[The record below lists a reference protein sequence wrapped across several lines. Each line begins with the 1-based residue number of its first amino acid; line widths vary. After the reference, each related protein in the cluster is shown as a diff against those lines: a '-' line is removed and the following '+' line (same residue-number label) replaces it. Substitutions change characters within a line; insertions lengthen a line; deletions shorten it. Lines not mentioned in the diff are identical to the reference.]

1 MSEQSDW
8 NARPD
13 WLADVQYNEKGLVP
27 CIVQERTTSEVLM
40 MAWMNQES
48 LHATLDTR
56 DMTYFS
62 RSRKKLWRKGEE
74 SGNTQHLH
82 SLHLDCDGDAL
93 LALVDQK
100 GPACHLNETTCWDTP
115 DGSRSVGGPPRVV
128 LAELMRIIQQRDIDR
143 PKGSYTT
150 TLLEGGV
157 DRSGKKVGEE
167 ATEVVI
173 AAKNAIFSKGDTD
186 ELAEES
192 ADLLYHLLVL
202 WQSAGIEHHKIAD
215 ALRNRR

>member
-1 MSEQSDW
+1 MSETTEW

-13 WLADVQYNEKGLVP
+13 WLADVQYNAKGLVP
-27 CIVQERTTSEVLM
+27 CIVQDRTTSEVLM
-40 MAWMNQES
+40 MAWMNEDALQK
-48 LHATLDTR
+48 TLQTR

-62 RSRKKLWRKGEE
+62 RSRQKLWRKGEE

-100 GPACHLNETTCWDTP
+100 GPACHLNNTTCWDTE
-115 DGSRSVGGPPRVV
+115 DGSRSVGGQPRVV
-128 LAELMRIIQQRDIDR
+128 LTELLRVVQQRDLDR
-143 PKGSYTT
+143 PEGSYTT

-173 AAKNAIFSKGDTD
+173 AAKNAIFSDGDTA

-202 WQSAGIEHHKIAD
+202 WQSSGIQHHQIAD
-215 ALRNRR
+215 ALRKRR

>member
-1 MSEQSDW
+1 MAKQNDW

-13 WLADVQYNEKGLVP
+13 WLDEVQYNDKGLVP

-100 GPACHLNETTCWDTP
+100 GPACHLNETTCWDST
-115 DGSRSVGGPPRVV
+115 DGHRSVGGQPRVV
-128 LAELMRIIQQRDIDR
+128 LAELMRVIQQRDIDR
-143 PKGSYTT
+143 PEGSYTT

-173 AAKNAIFSKGDTD
+173 AAKNAIFNQGDTD

-215 ALRNRR
+215 ALRTRR

>member
-1 MSEQSDW
+1 MSEQVNW

-13 WLADVQYNEKGLVP
+13 WLASVQYNDQGLVP

-56 DMTYFS
+56 DMTYYS

-100 GPACHLNETTCWDTP
+100 GPACHLHETTCWDTA

-128 LAELMRIIQQRDIDR
+128 LTELMRVIQQRDIDR

-150 TLLEGGV
+150 VLLEGGV

-173 AAKNAIFSKGDTD
+173 AAKNAVFSQGDTD

-202 WQSAGIEHHKIAD
+202 WQSAGIEHAKIAD
-215 ALRNRR
+215 ALRDRR

>member
-1 MSEQSDW
+1 MSEQIDW
-8 NARPD
+8 NPTPA
-13 WLADVQYNEKGLVP
+13 WLQNVQYNDQGLVP

-40 MAWMNQES
+40 MAWMNEES
-48 LHATLDTR
+48 LQKTLQTR

-62 RSRKKLWRKGEE
+62 RSRSKLWRKGEE
-74 SGNTQHLH
+74 SGNTQYLH

-100 GPACHLNETTCWDTP
+100 GPACHLGQTTCWDSEN
-115 DGSRSVGGPPRVV
+115 GERSTGGQPRVV
-128 LAELMRIIQQRDIDR
+128 LTELLRVIQQRDIDR
-143 PKGSYTT
+143 PEGSYTT
-150 TLLEGGV
+150 TLLKGGV

-173 AAKNAIFSKGDTD
+173 AAKNAIFSDGDTD

-202 WQSAGIEHHKIAD
+202 WQSAGIPHHKIAD
-215 ALRNRR
+215 ALRKRR

>member
-1 MSEQSDW
+1 MSEQPAW
-8 NARPD
+8 NARPA
-13 WLADVQYNEKGLVP
+13 WLANVQYNEQGLVP
-27 CIVQERTTSEVLM
+27 CIVQDRTTSEVLM
-40 MAWMNQES
+40 MAWMNQDT
-48 LHATLDTR
+48 LHATLDSR

-62 RSRKKLWRKGEE
+62 RSRNKHWRKGEE

-100 GPACHLNETTCWDTP
+100 GPACHLNNTTCWDSQ
-115 DGSRSVGGPPRVV
+115 DGERSVGGQPRVV
-128 LAELMRIIQQRDIDR
+128 LAELLRVIQQRDIER
-143 PKGSYTT
+143 PEGSYTT
-150 TLLEGGV
+150 TLLKGGV

-173 AAKNAIFSKGDTD
+173 AAKNAIFSNGDTD

-202 WQSAGIEHHKIAD
+202 WQSAGIPHHKIAD
-215 ALRNRR
+215 ALRKRR

>member
-1 MSEQSDW
+1 MSEQPEW
-8 NARPD
+8 NARPS
-13 WLADVQYNEKGLVP
+13 WLELVQYNDQGLVP

-40 MAWMNQES
+40 MAWMNQDA
-48 LHATLDTR
+48 LHKTLETR

-62 RSRKKLWRKGEE
+62 RSRNKLWRKGEE

-100 GPACHLNETTCWDTP
+100 GPACHLGTTTCWDTQ
-115 DGSRSVGGPPRVV
+115 DGARSVGGQPRVV
-128 LAELMRIIQQRDIDR
+128 LAELLRVVQQRDIDR
-143 PKGSYTT
+143 PEGSYTT
-150 TLLEGGV
+150 TLLQGGV

-173 AAKNAIFSKGDTD
+173 AAKNAIFSNGDTD

-202 WQSAGIEHHKIAD
+202 WQSAGIPHSKIAD
-215 ALRNRR
+215 ALRKRR